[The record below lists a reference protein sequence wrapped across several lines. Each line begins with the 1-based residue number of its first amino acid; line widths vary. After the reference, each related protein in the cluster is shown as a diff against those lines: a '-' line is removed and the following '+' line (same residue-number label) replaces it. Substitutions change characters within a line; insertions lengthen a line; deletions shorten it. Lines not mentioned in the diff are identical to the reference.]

1 MIVTAFILLAVL
13 GLSVQAAREGYR
25 SKSIISAAAVVTF
38 TWVAIWHLKTWM
50 ALAIWAFT

>member
-25 SKSIISAAAVVTF
+25 SKSIATAAAVVTF